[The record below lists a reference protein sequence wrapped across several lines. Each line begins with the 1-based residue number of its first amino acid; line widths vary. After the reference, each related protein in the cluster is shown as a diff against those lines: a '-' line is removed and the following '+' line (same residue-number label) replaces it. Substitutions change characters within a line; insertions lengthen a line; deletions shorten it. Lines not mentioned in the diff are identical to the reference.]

1 LEQIQER
8 SNREYKPAEV
18 AKMLEISTDLL
29 RKWAVEFNI
38 PYETTDKGHRRY
50 SKENVEVLIAI
61 SKKIKE
67 QNWSWDQ
74 VKAWRNGEH
83 DTFSTYEE
91 KSNLEKKLDEVLEY
105 AKKQEERADRQE
117 QFNLAL
123 LQKLQDMESK
133 YQQLHQY
140 VQIQLPN
147 REEFQERNR
156 LLIEMQENKEKVE
169 KEKAEQKQELIRVNE
184 TLIEMQKQLAKPAG
198 IEDKLLRKQEE
209 ETRMMRE
216 ELAEMKR
223 LLSESPTKDEWITRR
238 RIEQKLRKEAIELWN
253 SKPEEERIIKRWFR
267 KEEDKI
273 KRDDFIQSYVD
284 EKIIEQHEK
293 E

>member
-1 LEQIQER
+1 LFNVHLPINRGFRCKKTEVSLLEQIQER
-8 SNREYKPAEV
+8 KDREYKPAEV
-18 AKMLEISTDLL
+18 SKILDISTDLL

-61 SKKIKE
+61 SRKIKE

-83 DTFSTYEE
+83 DAFSTYEE
-91 KSNLEKKLDEVLEY
+91 KSNSEKKLDEVLEF

-123 LQKLQDMESK
+123 LQKLQEMESK
-133 YQQLHQY
+133 YQQLHQF
-140 VQIQLPN
+140 VQLQLPN

-156 LLIEMQENKEKVE
+156 LLFDMQE
-169 KEKAEQKQELIRVNE
+169 
-184 TLIEMQKQLAKPAG
+184 QLAKPAV
-198 IEDKLLRKQEE
+198 IEDELLRKQEE
-209 ETRMMRE
+209 ETRKMRE

-223 LLSESPTKDEWITRR
+223 LLSKSPDSYKDEWITKR

-273 KRDDFIQSYVD
+273 KRDDFIQSYID
-284 EKIIEQHEK
+284 EKIIDQYKK